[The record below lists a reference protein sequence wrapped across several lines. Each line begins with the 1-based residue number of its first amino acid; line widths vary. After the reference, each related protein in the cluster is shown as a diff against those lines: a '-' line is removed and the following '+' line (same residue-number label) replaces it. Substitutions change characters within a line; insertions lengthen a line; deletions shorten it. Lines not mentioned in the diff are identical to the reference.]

1 MPPDEPL
8 DAVPQRDR
16 VHGDSVDTRGII
28 GLRIG
33 TDISR
38 MSFLE
43 AWLRRESVRQA
54 AEWGEERTAARRAV
68 EDVPSAVRSDVARVI
83 ETLLDGPDA
92 DVQSALDELWRLLE
106 PYPELSERFFRLR
119 VVDDAVEFLKS

>member
-1 MPPDEPL
+1 M
-8 DAVPQRDR
+8 
-16 VHGDSVDTRGII
+16 
-28 GLRIG
+28 
-33 TDISR
+33 
-38 MSFLE
+38 
-43 AWLRRESVRQA
+43 RQA

-106 PYPELSERFFRLR
+106 PYPELRTRFSRLR

>member
-1 MPPDEPL
+1 M
-8 DAVPQRDR
+8 
-16 VHGDSVDTRGII
+16 
-28 GLRIG
+28 
-33 TDISR
+33 
-38 MSFLE
+38 
-43 AWLRRESVRQA
+43 RQA

-106 PYPELSERFFRLR
+106 PYPELSERFSRLR
-119 VVDDAVEFLKS
+119 VVDDAVEFLKT